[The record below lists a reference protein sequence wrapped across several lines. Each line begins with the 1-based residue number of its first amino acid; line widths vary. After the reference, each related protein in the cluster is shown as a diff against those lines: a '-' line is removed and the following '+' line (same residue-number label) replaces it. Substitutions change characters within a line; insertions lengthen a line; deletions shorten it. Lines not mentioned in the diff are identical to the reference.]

1 MRNDRNKKKVLAKGE
16 RLGELTLQKE
26 AIEEEIKGL
35 RTDLEALMT
44 AGEEVEFV
52 AYDQKFR
59 LAKQIEDKAILKEIT
74 VIRKVLGEKNFMIVA
89 KATKTDIETTFGK
102 AVLADCI
109 LRYDEETK
117 LVLRK
122 VKK

>member
-89 KATKTDIETTFGK
+89 KVTKTDIETTFGK

>member
-52 AYDQKFR
+52 AYDKKFR

-89 KATKTDIETTFGK
+89 KVTKTDIETTFGK